1 MEEGTEVLSQPILQ
15 FLFDEETAKPLTVSE
30 LNAQVRT
37 EVERRF
43 RDVWVEGEIV
53 SFKVAASGHWYF
65 TLKDASAQIRAA
77 CLRTSNYRIRF
88 RPSDGLQVRVR
99 GSISMFEPR
108 GDLQLSV
115 ESLEPVGD
123 GALAVAFEQIRS
135 KLEREGLFSPELK
148 RPLPFFPRR
157 IGVVTSATGAAFHD
171 IVHVLSRRAASVSI
185 VLIPTRVQGE
195 AAGQEIRIAI
205 QRANQFNLTLNVTE
219 RIDALIVG
227 RGGGSAEDLWAFNEE
242 GVARAIRDSQIPV
255 ISAVGHEID
264 FTIADHIADVRAAT
278 PSAAAEMVAA
288 KEADIVSTIG
298 AAQRTLGQLAER
310 KVLELRSDL
319 QTLAWSPVFAE
330 FPKKIES
337 WHRSVDECAAR
348 IRSETRETVKRSLAE
363 FERTNARLSPIRL
376 TGKLGEKKA
385 RFALIE
391 QKHLQAASAA
401 VQRKGQELGNLA
413 ARLDS
418 LSPLAVLNRGY
429 SITQKEDGS
438 IIRDAAQV
446 AKGDK
451 LKIKLANGKLDAEVL
466 SSEP

>member
-1 MEEGTEVLSQPILQ
+1 
-15 FLFDEETAKPLTVSE
+15 VSE
-30 LNAQVRT
+30 LNAEVRT
-37 EVERRF
+37 ELERRF

-53 SFKVAASGHWYF
+53 NFKVAASGHWYF
-65 TLKDASAQIRAA
+65 TLKDASAQIKAV
-77 CLRTSNYRIRF
+77 CLRASNYRIRF
-88 RPSDGLQVRVR
+88 KPSDGLQVRVR
-99 GSISMFEPR
+99 GRLSMFEPR

-123 GALAVAFEQIRS
+123 GALAVAFEQVRS
-135 KLEREGLFSPELK
+135 KLEREGLFAQELK

-171 IVHVLSRRAASVSI
+171 ILHVLSRRAGSVSV

-195 AAGQEIRIAI
+195 TAGQEIRVAI
-205 QRANQFNLTLNVTE
+205 QRANQFNLTLNVAE

-242 GVARAIRDSQIPV
+242 GVARAIRESLIPV

-264 FTIADHIADVRAAT
+264 FTIADHVADVRAAT

-288 KEADIVSTIG
+288 KEADIAATIS
-298 AAQRTLGQLAER
+298 ATLRMLGQLAER

-319 QTLAWSPVFAE
+319 QSLAWSPVFAE

-337 WHRSVDECAAR
+337 WHRGVDECGSR
-348 IRSETRETVKRSLAE
+348 IRSEIRETVKRSLAV
-363 FERTNARLSPIRL
+363 FEHTNGRLSPVRL
-376 TGKLGEKKA
+376 TGKLGES
-385 RFALIE
+385 RTSLALIE
-391 QKHLQAASAA
+391 QKHSRAADVAI
-401 VQRKGQELGNLA
+401 QRKAHELGNLA

-429 SITQKEDGS
+429 SITQNKDGS
-438 IIRDAAQV
+438 IIRDIAQV
-446 AKGDK
+446 VKGDK